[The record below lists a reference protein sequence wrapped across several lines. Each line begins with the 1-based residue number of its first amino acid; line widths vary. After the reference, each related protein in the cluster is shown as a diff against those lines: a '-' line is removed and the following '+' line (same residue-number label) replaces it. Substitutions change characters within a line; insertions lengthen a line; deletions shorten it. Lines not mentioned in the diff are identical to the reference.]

1 MDKATTRMVLV
12 RTWVNYFGYLRVC
25 YIDIIKDWCRYSRV
39 DHNYQ
44 NGTRLSLQ
52 QGIIPK

>member
-12 RTWVNYFGYLRVC
+12 RTWVNDFGYLRVC